1 MIVTNLIEINQPIGT
16 FYIGK
21 LPAETVIKI
30 AHVKKRKYDS
40 DKSTTFGGV
49 QRPESESRI
58 KEIAKYCSDPDATFP
73 TPIIIS
79 VDDSSEYKLNGN
91 VLEFNPD
98 KFHGEVI
105 DGQHRIKGI
114 EQSDYISKFE
124 LPIIF
129 MFNLIEEEKAYVFS
143 TINSKQTRVP
153 MSLIYDLF
161 DVYETRSP
169 MKVCHEIART
179 FNSDD
184 TSPFY
189 KRLKMLGAK
198 QEELA
203 SLSQGSFVKYIIPLI
218 SKTPDQD
225 AIDIKK
231 SNPLKIDNS
240 CPLRG
245 YFEKGEDQV
254 IYKILFNLF
263 ASFKEVFNEEW
274 INPSEYILTKTLGYG
289 AIVKAFPVMYEKG
302 KAKKDLSSGHFL
314 SETQKIKEYFQN
326 QNIKLTSEMF
336 PSNQQQLTRLS
347 QLIIEALKKEDAAD

>member
-1 MIVTNLIEINQPIGT
+1 MTTIHLIEINQPIGT

-49 QRPESESRI
+49 QRPESDSRI
-58 KEIAKYCSDPDATFP
+58 NEIAKYCSDPDATFP

-79 VDDSSEYKLNGN
+79 VDEKSTYTLNGS
-91 VLEFNPD
+91 VLEFND
-98 KFHGEVI
+98 DEFYGEVI

-114 EQSDYISKFE
+114 KKSDYIDKFE

-129 MFNLIEEEKAYVFS
+129 MFNLIEEEKAYIFS

-169 MKVCHEIART
+169 MKVCHELART
-179 FNSDD
+179 FNSDE

-198 QEELA
+198 QDELA
-203 SLSQGSFVKYIIPLI
+203 SLSQGSFVKYLIPLI

-231 SNPLKIDNS
+231 SKPLNPDNS
-240 CPLRG
+240 CSLRV
-245 YFEKGEDQV
+245 YFEKGEDEI

-263 ASFKEVFNEEW
+263 NSFKEVFYEEW
-274 INPSEYILTKTLGYG
+274 TNPSEYILTKTLGYG

-302 KAKKDLSSGHFL
+302 KEKKDLSSEHFIP
-314 SETQKIKEYFQN
+314 ETIKIKEHFKN
-326 QNIKLTSEMF
+326 LNIKLTSEVF
-336 PSNQQQLTRLS
+336 PSNQQQLSRLS
-347 QLIIEALKKEDAAD
+347 QLIIDALNK

>member
-1 MIVTNLIEINQPIGT
+1 MNAINLIEINQPIGT

-21 LPAETVIKI
+21 LPAKTVIKI

-40 DKSTTFGGV
+40 DKIITFGGV

-58 KEIAKYCSDPDATFP
+58 KEISKYCSDPDATFP

-79 VDDSSEYKLNGN
+79 VDDRSKYNLNGS
-91 VLEFNPD
+91 VLEFDDNE
-98 KFHGEVI
+98 FFGEVI

-114 EQSDYISKFE
+114 EKSDYIDKFE

-129 MFNLIEEEKAYVFS
+129 MFNLIEEEKAYIFS

-179 FNSDD
+179 FNSDES
-184 TSPFY
+184 SPFY
-189 KRLKMLGAK
+189 KRLKMLGSK

-203 SLSQGSFVKYIIPLI
+203 SLSQGSFVKYLIPLI

-231 SNPLKIDNS
+231 SKSLAVDTS
-240 CPLRG
+240 CPLRV

-263 ASFKEVFNEEW
+263 NSFKEVFHVEW
-274 INPSEYILTKTLGYG
+274 VNPAEYILTKTLGYG
-289 AIVKAFPVMYEKG
+289 AIVKAFPILYEKG
-302 KAKKDLSSGHFL
+302 RAQKDLSADFFL
-314 SETQKIKEYFQN
+314 TEVKKIKAQFN
-326 QNIKLTSEMF
+326 NSNIKLTSEYF
-336 PSNQQQLTRLS
+336 PSNQQQLSRLS
-347 QLIIEALKKEDAAD
+347 QLFIDALK

>member
-1 MIVTNLIEINQPIGT
+1 MSTINLIEITQPIGT

-49 QRPESESRI
+49 QRPESDARI
-58 KEIAKYCSDPDATFP
+58 SEIAKYCSDPDATFP

-79 VDDSSEYKLNGN
+79 VDESSKYTLIGN
-91 VLEFNPD
+91 VLEFND
-98 KFHGEVI
+98 DEFFGEVI

-114 EQSDYISKFE
+114 KKSDYISKFE

-129 MFNLIEEEKAYVFS
+129 MFNLIEEEKAYIFS

-169 MKVCHEIART
+169 MKVCHELART
-179 FNSDD
+179 FNSDE

-189 KRLKMLGAK
+189 KRLKMLGSK

-203 SLSQGSFVKYIIPLI
+203 SLSQGSFVKYLIPLI

-231 SNPLKIDNS
+231 SKPLTPDNS
-240 CPLRG
+240 CSLRV
-245 YFEKGEDQV
+245 YFEKGEDEI

-263 ASFKEVFNEEW
+263 NSFKEVFYEEW
-274 INPSEYILTKTLGYG
+274 TNPSEYILTKTLGYG

-302 KAKKDLSSGHFL
+302 REKKDLSFEHFI
-314 SETQKIKEYFQN
+314 SETKKIKEHFQKL
-326 QNIKLTSEMF
+326 NIKLTSEVF
-336 PSNQQQLTRLS
+336 PSNQQQLSRLS
-347 QLIIEALKKEDAAD
+347 QLIIDALNN